1 MKYKEAE
8 VKFDKRSFRVDRAIC
23 PNCGLKMQKVI
34 ENKSLFDGSLTFH
47 IIKLKCE
54 KCKREY
60 LDMEQAAIY
69 DLFLTMNKYL
79 SKKPLGKISKTLSE
93 ITVS

>member
-1 MKYKEAE
+1 MKYQEIKT
-8 VKFDKRSFRVDRAIC
+8 KFTEKAFRVDRAIC
-23 PNCGLKMQKVI
+23 PNCGIKMQKII

-54 KCKREY
+54 KCKKEY
-60 LDMEQAAIY
+60 LDLEQAEVY
-69 DLFLTMNKYL
+69 DLFLMMNKRL

-93 ITVS
+93 ITS